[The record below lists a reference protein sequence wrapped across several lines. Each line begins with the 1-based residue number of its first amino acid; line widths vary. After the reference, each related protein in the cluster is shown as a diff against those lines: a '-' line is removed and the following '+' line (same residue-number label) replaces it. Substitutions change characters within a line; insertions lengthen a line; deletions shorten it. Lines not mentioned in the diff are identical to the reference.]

1 MEQDDEEESTIKLL
15 VDNINNDPLGKIITD
30 NALYYY
36 ICILCWSRGHA
47 GSAHAD

>member
-15 VDNINNDPLGKIITD
+15 VDNISKDLLCKIITD
-30 NALYYY
+30 NALYYN
-36 ICILCWSRGHA
+36 ICIICWSRGHA